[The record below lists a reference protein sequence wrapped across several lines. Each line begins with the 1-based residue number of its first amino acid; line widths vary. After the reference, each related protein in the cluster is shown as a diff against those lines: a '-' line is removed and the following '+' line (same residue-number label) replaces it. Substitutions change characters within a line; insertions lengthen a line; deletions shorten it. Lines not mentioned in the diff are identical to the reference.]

1 MKFKDSYRKTNDE
14 IHVREGLL
22 DEIRAES
29 AQKSSA
35 RKSSARQWLIAIP
48 AVAVATA
55 ACLAV
60 GFGVGRIAGKK
71 DASRQADAVSA
82 NAPIVAEA
90 NEANNET
97 EVFVANA
104 EGDSVTH
111 ATEGDSFMLT
121 TEGPTAADPTAPEPV
136 GSYEALGE
144 IMKER
149 MSGDRGFYYG
159 GDMPVAEDEAA
170 VAAVEAPMEAS
181 EPMMVQTDNV
191 KTFDAANGE
200 AGRSYSGTN
209 VQVEGID
216 EADIVKTDGSWIY
229 VLNQNKNKIY
239 ILSAEGRDSE
249 IVGTIKLRE
258 PKEKDTFYQYYSEM
272 MLYGD
277 RLYLLGDYNDWS
289 DKVKDG
295 DRQYAIADV
304 YDISDRTAPKHL
316 ATHKQQGNYRTAR
329 LVGDLL
335 VLVSDYHIWY
345 WYGIDGEIP
354 VREYCPK
361 VVTNDEAVTLLPDE
375 IYINPESKENA
386 FTIVATI
393 NAQDG
398 KEFDSHKAVLGGCS
412 QVYCNGRDVLIASQE
427 WRSDQTEEK
436 TDKNG
441 KHYVQTFSGSDTNLF
456 RFTIEDGKIEA
467 VAETK
472 IPGRLLNQFSMD
484 EYNGYYRFVVTR
496 SESVQTIW
504 TDGIDTYEWNSSSD
518 CSLLVLDG
526 NLNTVG
532 KLDNLAKD
540 EMVQSVRFMGDVA
553 YFVTFRQVDPLFS
566 ADLSDPSNPKII
578 GKLKIPGFS
587 AYLHPFGEGKLLGI
601 GYDADE
607 EHGWTEN
614 VKISMFDIS
623 DPSDVK
629 EAFKLSVKDVNWT
642 QVQYNHKIV
651 FADVATQTVAFP
663 ADNAYYVFRVEGDSF
678 KKIGE
683 IQTDD
688 DYWFGDGR
696 GLFVEDAFYVIGQN
710 EVTILSFETM
720 EKLKTVKFK

>member
-1 MKFKDSYRKTNDE
+1 MKFKDSYQKTNDE

-35 RKSSARQWLIAIP
+35 RKSSVRQWLIAIP
-48 AVAVATA
+48 AAAVATA

-60 GFGVGRIAGKK
+60 GFGFGRNAGKK
-71 DASRQADAVSA
+71 EASRQADAVSA
-82 NAPIVAEA
+82 SAPIVAEV
-90 NEANNET
+90 NEANT
-97 EVFVANA
+97 EKNAFAANA
-104 EGDSVTH
+104 EG
-111 ATEGDSFMLT
+111 ASFTLT
-121 TEGPTAADPTAPEPV
+121 TEATTGSDPTAPEPV
-136 GSYEALGE
+136 ASYEALGE
-144 IMKER
+144 IMKAR
-149 MSGDRGFYYG
+149 MNKEYYG
-159 GDMPVAEDEAA
+159 YGMRGGWA
-170 VAAVEAPMEAS
+170 VDAAVEMEAMPEEAPVAPMADGD
-181 EPMMVQTDNV
+181 VL
-191 KTFDAANGE
+191 KTSYAENGE
-200 AGRSYSGTN
+200 TGRSYSGTN

-216 EADIVKTDGSWIY
+216 EADIVKTDGTWIY
-229 VLNQNKNKIY
+229 ALNQNKNKVY

-258 PKEKDTFYQYYSEM
+258 PRDKDMFYQYYSEM
-272 MLYGD
+272 MLCGD
-277 RLYLLGDYNDWS
+277 RLYLLGSYNDWS
-289 DKVKDG
+289 DKVKDE
-295 DRQYAIADV
+295 DRQFAIADV

-329 LVGDLL
+329 LVDDLL
-335 VLVSDYHIWY
+335 VLISDYHIWY
-345 WYGIDGEIP
+345 WYRIDEEMP
-354 VREYCPK
+354 VRDYCPK
-361 VVTNDEAVTLLPDE
+361 VVTNGDSVTLLPNE

-398 KEFDSHKAVLGGCS
+398 REFDSHKAVLGGCS

-427 WRSDQTEEK
+427 WRSEQTEEK
-436 TDKNG
+436 TDKDG

-472 IPGRLLNQFSMD
+472 IPGQLLNQFSMD

-504 TDGIDTYEWNSSSD
+504 TDGIDTYDWDSSSD

-532 KLDNLAKD
+532 KLENLAKD

-578 GKLKIPGFS
+578 GTLKIPGFS
-587 AYLHPFGEGKLLGI
+587 AYLHPFGDGKLLGI

-623 DPSDVK
+623 DPSNVK

-651 FADVATQTVAFP
+651 FADVATQTIAFP

-678 KKIGE
+678 KQIGKIETDGE
-683 IQTDD
+683 
-688 DYWFGDGR
+688 YWFGDGR